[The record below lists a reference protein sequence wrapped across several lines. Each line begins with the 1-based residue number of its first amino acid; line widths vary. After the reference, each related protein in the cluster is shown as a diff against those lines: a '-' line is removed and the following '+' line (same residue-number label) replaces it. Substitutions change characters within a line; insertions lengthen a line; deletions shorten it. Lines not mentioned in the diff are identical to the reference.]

1 MSADER
7 LDVDVS
13 AETGR
18 LALGRER
25 AATLA
30 RAVLRA
36 EGARRATLSI
46 AFVSKRR
53 IASINRRHLG
63 HEGPTDV
70 ISFGLEPALPGDV
83 QGDIYIAPDVA
94 RENARRH
101 GVPVREELARLVV
114 HGTLHV
120 LGHDHPDG
128 ARERSP
134 MWRRQERLLRRA
146 LGGARAPRRA
156 PLREGAR

>member
-1 MSADER
+1 MSEAER
-7 LDVDVS
+7 LAVEVS

-18 LALGRER
+18 LVLGRAR

-46 AFVSKRR
+46 AFVSRRR
-53 IASINRRHLG
+53 IAALNRRHLG
-63 HEGPTDV
+63 HDGPTDV
-70 ISFGLEPALPGDV
+70 ISFGLAPVVPGGV

-101 GVPVREELARLVV
+101 GVPLREELARLVV

-120 LGHDHPDG
+120 LGHDHPEG
-128 ARERSP
+128 GRERSP
-134 MWRRQERLLRRA
+134 MWRRQEALLRRA
-146 LGGARAPRRA
+146 LARGTASRRPPR
-156 PLREGAR
+156 PEGAR